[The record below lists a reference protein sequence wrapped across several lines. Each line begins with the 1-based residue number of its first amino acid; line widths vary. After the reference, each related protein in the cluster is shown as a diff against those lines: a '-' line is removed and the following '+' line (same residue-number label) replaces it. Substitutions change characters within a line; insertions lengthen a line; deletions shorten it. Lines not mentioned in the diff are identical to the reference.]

1 MECNS
6 DQLFAM
12 TVHDRCYIYEVFS
25 RKNFYDLTKTI
36 NVFQRFLVY
45 FSPKNP
51 RINLYEQIYIQH
63 WVSALYLIFAP
74 ILPFFFPFTDDT
86 DPYILSNICE
96 TLTFQYFWQSR
107 WRRRDVEE

>member
-12 TVHDRCYIYEVFS
+12 TVHDRCYIYKVFS
-25 RKNFYDLTKTI
+25 QKNFYNLTKTI

-51 RINLYEQIYIQH
+51 RINLYERIYTQTH
-63 WVSALYLIFAP
+63 WVCIIFNIRADSAIF
-74 ILPFFFPFTDDT
+74 FV
-86 DPYILSNICE
+86 Y
-96 TLTFQYFWQSR
+96 R
-107 WRRRDVEE
+107 